1 MVQEQ
6 SVSPSRGIGNLLKKN
21 KRKEQDKKK
30 GEKDKVDTK
39 ALIKDFPLFRAIKPK
54 KNFIF
59 HSDYYEVDGLYAT
72 ILTVMHDQG
81 SDDNLGYFWGI
92 KLIPRNLGN
101 DVSVRRIEHVG
112 RMSESW
118 VEQHQ
123 GRAEG
128 LLGSKAGEV
137 ERDGSL
143 TSRQKLNK
151 EQNQLV
157 DIAQDLMNGSSYLRV
172 AIRLLV
178 KAPTLDR
185 LDEAVNKI
193 NRQYKDQF
201 DTVRAAPYTG
211 EQKRELSHLTN
222 KLERKMGR
230 NFMFTSAE
238 FAGNYSLVTRGI
250 EDPKGEYIGQMEGDV
265 NNSAILMDLDRYD
278 SHVVVAGKAEAQT
291 LSPADFKGQKGADV
305 WGAKLGM
312 SALLRNRRVVHLVLN
327 RADVAGIGI
336 DLSDITS
343 VVDMTRGDINPF
355 ELFGEK
361 EDEMT
366 IFPAHLE
373 KLNLMVEQLQPMTA
387 DARPRIKGA
396 LFEVLNN
403 FYIDKRMW
411 SRNAQD
417 NRSLLRVVGIPH
429 KQVPKLPVFQSYLD
443 SAYEDHV
450 NRRNKDEKVM
460 DAYGFLATAFRDMM
474 DSNGDLFNTTTS
486 DIIDRAT
493 VSSRVIYDFSS
504 LLKRGR
510 GLMMAQFVNALAFA
524 VGNLSKGDVVVLH
537 GAEQLVPGIKQYVR
551 DQFDQLNDN
560 GVRAVFIYNS
570 VERMVED
577 RNFNLFDSADYTL
590 LGGMTKSTI
599 KAYEE
604 TLNQEVPVALKSL
617 LEHKE
622 KSRYYL
628 RRGFDNVVFGN
639 DIQMGFNR

>member
-1 MVQEQ
+1 MAGETVT
-6 SVSPSRGIGNLLKKN
+6 PSRGIGDLLKKN
-21 KRKEQDKKK
+21 KRKEKE
-30 GEKDKVDTK
+30 GAKDKIDSTK
-39 ALIKDFPLFRAIKPK
+39 LLRDSPLFRAIKPK
-54 KNFIF
+54 KGFTF
-59 HSDYYEVDGLYAT
+59 RSDYFQVDGTYAT
-72 ILTVMHDQG
+72 ILTVLHDQG
-81 SDDNLGYFWGI
+81 ADDNMGYFWGI
-92 KLIPRNLGN
+92 KLIPKNLGN
-101 DVSVRRIEHVG
+101 DVSVRRLEHVG

-137 ERDGSL
+137 KRDGSF

-151 EQNQLV
+151 EQQQLV
-157 DIAQDLMNGSSYLRV
+157 DIAHDLMNGASYLRV

-178 KAPTLDR
+178 KAPSLEKLD
-185 LDEAVNKI
+185 DAVNKI

-211 EQKRELSHLTN
+211 EQKRELAHMMN

-230 NFMFTSAE
+230 NFMFTSSE

-250 EDPKGEYIGQMEGDV
+250 EDQRGEYIGQMEGDV
-265 NNSAILMDLDRYD
+265 NNSAILMDIDRYEK
-278 SHVVVAGKAEAQT
+278 HVVIAGDSDAQT
-291 LSPADFKGQKGADV
+291 LSGWDFKGQKGADV

-312 SALLRNRRVVHLVLN
+312 NALLRNRRVVHLVLN
-327 RADVAGIGI
+327 RADVGNTGI

-343 VVDMTRGDINPF
+343 QVNMTRGDINPF

-361 EDEMT
+361 ADELS
-366 IFPAHLE
+366 IFPAHIE
-373 KLNLMVEQLQPMTA
+373 KLSLMVEQLQPMTDDKQA
-387 DARPRIKGA
+387 RIKGA
-396 LFEVLNN
+396 LREVLND
-403 FYIDKRMW
+403 FYVDKRMW

-417 NRSLLRVVGIPH
+417 NRNALRLVGIPH
-429 KQVPKLPVFQSYLD
+429 KQVPKLPTFQAYLD
-443 SAYEDHV
+443 MQYKAQVDSDNYDPE
-450 NRRNKDEKVM
+450 VM
-460 DAYGFLATAFRDMM
+460 NAYGFLSTAFRDMM

-493 VSSRVIYDFSS
+493 VSNRVIYDFSS

-510 GLMMAQFVNALAFA
+510 GLMMAQFVNALAFS
-524 VGNLSKGDVVVLH
+524 VGNLSKGDVVILH
-537 GAEQLVPGIKQYVR
+537 GVDQLAPGIKQYVR
-551 DQFDQLNDN
+551 DQFDQLRDN
-560 GVRAVFIYNS
+560 GVRAVFIYGS

-577 RNFNLFDSADYTL
+577 RAFNKFESADYTL

-599 KAYEE
+599 RLYEE
-604 TLNQEVPVALKSL
+604 SLNDEVPVALKSL

-628 RRGFDNVVFGN
+628 RRGFDNVVFSN
-639 DIQMGFNR
+639 DIQMGFSR